1 MKRWFEDLMYKM
13 NRFMSGRYGN
23 DEFNTFLSISSLTLI
38 LLTYITKIPSLSS
51 IAMVTIIYMT
61 FRTFSK
67 NYSARARE
75 REAYL
80 AIKDK
85 IVSKVN
91 LRKEIW
97 QNRKTHRYFKC
108 ENCKAVLRVP
118 KGKGKIEI
126 TCRKCQHKMRK
137 KS

>member
-23 DEFNTFLSISSLTLI
+23 DELNTFLSITAMCLLLLNCFIRVPMLSSL
-38 LLTYITKIPSLSS
+38 
-51 IAMVTIIYMT
+51 AMTMMIIMI
-61 FRTFSK
+61 FRSMSK

-75 REAYL
+75 RDTYL

-85 IVSKVN
+85 ITSKIN

-97 QNRKTHRYFKC
+97 QNRKTHKYFKC
-108 ENCKAVLRVP
+108 KNCKATLRVP
-118 KGKGKIEI
+118 KGKGKIEV
-126 TCRKCQHKMRK
+126 TCRKCGHKMRK